1 MTMKQ
6 LFTLM
11 IATMLIAPAP
21 VVAMTDLSPS
31 ELVEARKMNF
41 RQSGQ
46 AMRQMRGQ
54 LQNGDFQTIAASAEA
69 IAAWAEEMP
78 SYFPEGTGPGQHK
91 TDAKPSIW
99 QEFDKFTS
107 LAQDNQR
114 AALALVRA
122 AKSGEAS
129 DVMAKMQALGKTCGA
144 CHSNF
149 KN

>member
-1 MTMKQ
+1 MMMKH

-11 IATMLIAPAP
+11 VASMLMAPTTVIAT
-21 VVAMTDLSPS
+21 TNLSPA

-41 RQSGQ
+41 KQSGS

-54 LQNGDFQTIAASAEA
+54 LQNDDMQAIASAGEA
-69 IAAWAEEMP
+69 IAAWAEKMP
-78 SYFPEGTGPGQHK
+78 SYFPEGTGPDTQR
-91 TDAKPSIW
+91 TNAKASIW
-99 QEFDKFTS
+99 QEFDKFTA

-114 AALALVRA
+114 AALALVAA

-129 DVMAKMQALGKTCGA
+129 DVMAQMQALGKTCGA

>member
-1 MTMKQ
+1 MKMKQ
-6 LFTLM
+6 LFTLLL
-11 IATMLIAPAP
+11 ATILMAPATSG
-21 VVAMTDLSPS
+21 AMSDLSPA

-41 RQSGQ
+41 KQSGQ

-54 LQNGDFQTIAASAEA
+54 LQNGDFQAIAASAKA
-69 IAAWAEEMP
+69 IAAWAEQMP
-78 SYFPEGTGPGQHK
+78 SYFPEGTGP
-91 TDAKPSIW
+91 DAQNTSAKAAIW
-99 QEFDKFTS
+99 QEFDKFTA

-114 AALALVRA
+114 AALALVSA

>member
-11 IATMLIAPAP
+11 IAAMLMAPAS
-21 VVAMTDLSPS
+21 VVAMSDLSPA

-41 RQSGQ
+41 RQSGG

-54 LQNGDFQTIAASAEA
+54 LQNGDFQAIAAAGEA
-69 IAAWAEEMP
+69 MAAWAENMP
-78 SYFPEGTGPGQHK
+78 SYFPEGTGPDTQK
-91 TDAKPSIW
+91 TNAKPSIW

-114 AALALVRA
+114 AALALVTA

-129 DVMAKMQALGKTCGA
+129 DVMAKMQALGKSCGA

>member
-1 MTMKQ
+1 MMKH

-11 IATMLIAPAP
+11 IATILMAPAS
-21 VVAMTDLSPS
+21 VVAMSDLSPS

-41 RQSGQ
+41 KQSGS

-54 LQNGDFQTIAASAEA
+54 LQTGDFEAIAAASEA
-69 IAAWAEEMP
+69 IAAWAEKMP
-78 SYFPEGTGPGQHK
+78 SYFPEGTGPD
-91 TDAKPSIW
+91 TLRTNASLSIW
-99 QEFDKFTS
+99 QEFDQFTA

-114 AALALVRA
+114 EALLLVSA

-129 DVMAKMQALGKTCGA
+129 DVMAQMQALGKTCGA
-144 CHSNF
+144 CHSRF